1 MIDLKDSVLC
11 VIIMFLEM
19 NFTTCSNVSF
29 FKDLRKLYL
38 PKYYLRY
45 VNTLKFQKLLS
56 TTNIKLL
63 KQLSRF
69 VSEVLSKF

>member
-1 MIDLKDSVLC
+1 
-11 VIIMFLEM
+11 MFLEM

-29 FKDLRKLYL
+29 FKDLVRELYL
-38 PKYYLRY
+38 PKCYLRY

-56 TTNIKLL
+56 TINIKLL

-69 VSEVLSKF
+69 VSKVPIKF

>member
-1 MIDLKDSVLC
+1 MCNYNVLGDEFHYLFEC
-11 VIIMFLEM
+11 E
-19 NFTTCSNVSF
+19 F